1 MATATLRVR
10 VRDPRLALALLS
22 LPSLLIAIDIS
33 VLSVALPTM
42 AADLRP
48 SPTELLWMNDIYGFM
63 VGGTM
68 ITMGAVGDRVGQR
81 RLIVLC
87 SAVFAAA
94 SAVAAFST
102 GPWMVIAARAV
113 MGVAGA
119 AIMPASMALIRRL
132 FPDPK
137 RSVSAMGAYMTC
149 FLVGMAVAPVVGGVM
164 IEYWWWGSVFLLGVP
179 VMLLTLVAA
188 PRLLPEFRTP
198 TAGRVDLRSAALCLA
213 SILLVVAALK
223 MIVNSGWSWRPA
235 FFAVAGLGLGA
246 VFVRRQHRLDDPL
259 VDLSLLRR
267 PGVARVMWVLF
278 LTALIMGG
286 TSIFSAFYLQSAL
299 RLSPLRAAL
308 WLVPSMI
315 AMIAA
320 SNLGPWL
327 GRRVPPSRIVQG
339 SLMVMTAGFL
349 AYTMI
354 PQGRPGILAVV
365 GGGVLATAGVGAAFP
380 FLMNDVI
387 SHAPPERAGSAA
399 SLAQTANEIGIAMG
413 LVVLGSIGTVVYR
426 SRLTSSTGHA
436 DGSWVDGFRE
446 AGSQPDTALL
456 RHVQEAFISGFRAV
470 GIFGVAVMAI
480 VLLLR
485 LTRSRPGAAGN
496 AEAVSDRA
504 GGVRSGGGAAHEG
517 RAEGKGRSS

>member
-1 MATATLRVR
+1 MTAGRL
-10 VRDPRLALALLS
+10 RDPRLALALLS

-33 VLSVALPTM
+33 VLSVALPRM

-68 ITMGAVGDRVGQR
+68 ITMGAVGDRIGRR
-81 RLIVLC
+81 RLIVIC
-87 SAVFAAA
+87 AAVFAVA

-102 GPWMVIAARAV
+102 GPWMVIVTRAV

-119 AIMPASMALIRRL
+119 AIMPASLALIGRL

-137 RSVSAMGAYMTC
+137 RSVAAMGAYMTC
-149 FLVGMAVAPVVGGVM
+149 FLVGMTIAPLIGGVM

-179 VMLLTLVAA
+179 VMLVTLVAA
-188 PRLLPEFRTP
+188 PRLLPEFRAP
-198 TAGRVDLRSAALCLA
+198 AAGRLDLPSAALCLA

-223 MIVNSGWSWRPA
+223 MIVNSGWSWQPVVA
-235 FFAVAGLGLGA
+235 AVAGVGLGTA
-246 VFVRRQHRLDDPL
+246 FVRRQNTLDDPL
-259 VDLSLLRR
+259 VDLSVLRR

-278 LTALIMGG
+278 LTAMVMGG
-286 TSIFSAFYLQSAL
+286 TSIYWAFYLQSAQE
-299 RLSPLRAAL
+299 LSPLRAAL
-308 WLVPSMI
+308 WLTPSMI
-315 AMIAA
+315 AMIVA

-327 GRRVPPSRIVQG
+327 GRHIPPSRVILG
-339 SLMVMTAGFL
+339 SLIVMATGFL
-349 AYTMI
+349 LYAMV
-354 PQGRPGILAVV
+354 PAGRSGILTVVCGAV
-365 GGGVLATAGVGAAFP
+365 LTTAGVGAAFP

-387 SHAPPERAGSAA
+387 SHAPQERAGSAA

-446 AGSQPDTALL
+446 AGSQHDATLL
-456 RHVQEAFISGFRAV
+456 RHVQEAFSSGFRAV
-470 GIFGVAVMAI
+470 GIFGVAVMVI

-485 LTRSRPGAAGN
+485 VARSRPAN
-496 AEAVSDRA
+496 
-504 GGVRSGGGAAHEG
+504 
-517 RAEGKGRSS
+517 